1 MRELEMD
8 FHNLK
13 IQKIELLRINWDTQE
28 VKNGKKIYWKNQCFG
43 FFIGGPEKGR
53 LCFEE
58 LKMAG
63 AGLMRWSIV
72 IEEFC
77 NYGFPF
83 DAIMLT
89 IAKGSWNFNKNTYF
103 RLHIFHVT
111 KLVNK
116 SSEVYVLC

>member
-1 MRELEMD
+1 MVKRFIE
-8 FHNLK
+8 K
-13 IQKIELLRINWDTQE
+13 IS
-28 VKNGKKIYWKNQCFG
+28 VFG

-89 IAKGSWNFNKNTYF
+89 IAKGS
-103 RLHIFHVT
+103 
-111 KLVNK
+111 
-116 SSEVYVLC
+116 